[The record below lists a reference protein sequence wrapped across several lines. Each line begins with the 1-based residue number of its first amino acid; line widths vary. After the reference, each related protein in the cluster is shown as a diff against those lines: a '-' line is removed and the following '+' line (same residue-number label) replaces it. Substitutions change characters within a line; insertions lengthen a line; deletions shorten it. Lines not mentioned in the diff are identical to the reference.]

1 MMSKLLHLNTE
12 PIKVIIIMAR
22 VKVDW
27 RSSSKDNY
35 KNFCKK
41 NSLIQITFDEWRNII
56 YSFSDAFKNYI
67 LESGDKARLPYGFG
81 EFSINKKKRKRYKIV
96 NGEEIINLPID
107 WQKSKEKGK
116 RIYNFNYHTEGYF
129 FGWMWFKEST
139 KFRNVDLWY
148 FKPSRNT
155 SRLLSH
161 YIKTDDKYQHIYN
174 EWKK

>member
-1 MMSKLLHLNTE
+1 M
-12 PIKVIIIMAR
+12 PR

-41 NSLIQITFDEWRNII
+41 NPSIQISFDDWRNIV
-56 YSFSDAFKNYI
+56 YSYNEYFKNYI
-67 LESGDKARLPYGFG
+67 LETGDKARLPLGFG
-81 EFSINKKKRKRYKIV
+81 EFSINKKKRKKIITT
-96 NGEEIINLPID
+96 NGKEYMNLPID
-107 WQKSKEKGK
+107 WQKTKEKGK

-129 FGWMWFKEST
+129 FGWIWFKET
-139 KFRNVDLWY
+139 TRIRLVDLWY
-148 FKPSRNT
+148 FKPTRTT

-161 YIKTDDKYQHIYN
+161 YIKTDDKYQHIYR